1 MLDELSVSELGT
13 PGLVLPVPVQQSEVL
28 LSDISAEDVKEVP
41 RFRTRIRVQTEV
53 PPPMPAWDSNE
64 VGTVLMMHRLSSGKY
79 IPVSRASV

>member
-28 LSDISAEDVKEVP
+28 SDISAEDVIEVP

-64 VGTVLMMHRLSSGKY
+64 VGTVLMMHRLSSGRY

>member
-28 LSDISAEDVKEVP
+28 SDISAEDVIEVP